1 MDHRKSTGIP
11 DKKLLLLRDYSK
23 AIDCVDNNK
32 LWKILKEMGI
42 PEHLTCLFK
51 NMYAGQEATVRI
63 GHGTT
68 DRFQIIKDL
77 YPQIDSEVKVK
88 EAISIP
94 AWQLPHPG
102 HWPEG
107 PSEVL
112 ALASWQPGYL
122 SSGEWKKLRLEQ
134 LTSPT
139 PNRCG

>member
-1 MDHRKSTGIP
+1 MQEEAWVETQESSGLSVHM
-11 DKKLLLLRDYSK
+11 
-23 AIDCVDNNK
+23 CVA
-32 LWKILKEMGI
+32 GAG
-42 PEHLTCLFK
+42 PEGLHGFCQL
-51 NMYAGQEATVRI
+51 QEAWLKVTRLNKETTQVTQFPQIVR
-63 GHGTT
+63 
-68 DRFQIIKDL
+68 DP
-77 YPQIDSEVKVK
+77 YPQTDSEVKVK
-88 EAISIP
+88 ETISIP

-134 LTSPT
+134 LTNPA